1 MRNYFISTLLLLT
14 LLTSFSL
21 AAAGT
26 PSMTVGTFPQEVR
39 REFTVAEGFP
49 VNAITSVAVLD
60 GKSALA
66 GTANGLARFAYD
78 HWTIVNGTVG
88 APVEAVAG
96 GGATALFALNGRLLT
111 LQGDKIS
118 LLTPLPPGLK
128 VNAIRLGEPI
138 YLATDHGLFEYAGD
152 TLKPVAAL
160 NDLLKGNS
168 AVFQVAVGSRV
179 VIGAAAGLFQR
190 SADGKWTRLFPADK
204 SGRSWAPINVRGV
217 AYDTRGRLWFASPQ
231 GVGRFDKEWTLFTGS
246 EGLPYN
252 DFTTMAAGENGVVWF
267 GTRVGAIRYD
277 GLNWEYRE
285 GRRWVPDDVV
295 NGIAVTPEGNAWF
308 AIAAGLSLIER
319 RLMTLAEKAVFYE
332 NQIDTV
338 HRRTPWEYVLEVS
351 VATPGT
357 TNQFTQK

>member
-1 MRNYFISTLLLLT
+1 MRNYFISTLSLLT

-26 PSMTVGTFPQEVR
+26 PSMTAGTFPQEVR

-60 GKSALA
+60 GKTALA

-118 LLTPLPPGLK
+118 LLTRLPPGLK

-138 YLATDHGLFEYAGD
+138 YLATDHGLFEYAGGA
-152 TLKPVAAL
+152 LKPVAAL

-204 SGRSWAPINVRGV
+204 
-217 AYDTRGRLWFASPQ
+217 
-231 GVGRFDKEWTLFTGS
+231 
-246 EGLPYN
+246 
-252 DFTTMAAGENGVVWF
+252 F

-285 GRRWVPDDVV
+285 GRRWVPDDLV

-308 AIAAGLSLIER
+308 ATTAGLSLIER

-351 VATPGT
+351 VATTGT
-357 TNQFTQK
+357 TNLFSQK